1 MANYLKITKLDTVN
15 GPGCRVTLWVS
26 GCRNHCP
33 GCQNPES
40 WDFAKGTEI
49 TSATADEILSLL
61 AHEYIAGLTICGGE
75 PMEPENQEALVDLV
89 AEIKSKYPD
98 KSIWCFTGYELSDL
112 LDGGRKH
119 AECTDALLKNIDVLI
134 VGRFILGQKDITR
147 NNLWRGSRNQRVL
160 DVKKSLAVSKP
171 VALDGIPNNEI

>member
-1 MANYLKITKLDTVN
+1 
-15 GPGCRVTLWVS
+15 
-26 GCRNHCP
+26 
-33 GCQNPES
+33 
-40 WDFAKGTEI
+40 
-49 TSATADEILSLL
+49 
-61 AHEYIAGLTICGGE
+61 
-75 PMEPENQEALVDLV
+75 MEPENQEALVGLV

-98 KSIWCFTGYELSDL
+98 KSIWSFTGYELSDL

-119 AECTDALLKNIDVLI
+119 TEYTDALLNNIDVLI

-160 DVKKSLAVSKP
+160 DVKKSLAVGKP